1 VSSETLFRALARLL
15 GLYLMI
21 DAVLRV
27 VQLPMSY
34 IALVN
39 SELAVREKT
48 FPYLFVSGVGVMV
61 MFAIGFGVFR
71 HFKTMSNNQSATLG
85 VEWNEASLYAL
96 RLLAIYFIATGIVE
110 GLKSVAGTILIS
122 GARDLFVNDL
132 IQAATNFAGGWG
144 LLFIAKPV
152 ARWVT
157 KI

>member
-1 VSSETLFRALARLL
+1 LCESVSSETLFRALARLL

-71 HFKTMSNNQSATLG
+71 HFKTMSNNQSGTLG
-85 VEWNEASLYAL
+85 VEWNAL
-96 RLLAIYFIATGIVE
+96 RLLAIYFIATGIFE

>member
-61 MFAIGFGVFR
+61 MFAIGF
-71 HFKTMSNNQSATLG
+71 KTMSNNQSGTLG